1 VSRLDY
7 HLLDVFT
14 GEAFAGNPLAVFV
27 DPAAALGDVAMQRIA
42 NELNLSETVFLTT
55 SEEGWITR
63 IFTPKNE
70 LPFAG
75 HPTIGSAVLLAELGL
90 AGDLGGG
97 SVEVVLHERV
107 GDVRVDV
114 EADEG
119 RPGTAWLTTAMAPA
133 RLASAAP
140 DALAAALGLAGDDL
154 HPDLP
159 PGAWSCGVPFTVV
172 PVRGLEDLGRVRLDA
187 AAWDAGVA
195 SSAAPD
201 LLVVTPVDDD
211 RRVWRAR
218 VFGPV
223 AGVPEDPGTGSA
235 AAAFAGY
242 LVAQAEVDPGDGWTV
257 HQGVEMGRHSVLR
270 IRAEA
275 ADGAAV
281 SVQVGGRA
289 VVVGGGWLVAP
300 A

>member
-1 VSRLDY
+1 VARLDY

-14 GEAFAGNPLAVFV
+14 DEPYAGNPLAVFV
-27 DPAAALGDVAMQRIA
+27 DPHAALSDAAMQRIA

-55 SEEGWITR
+55 AEAGWITR

-75 HPTIGSAVLLAELGL
+75 HPTIGSALLLAELGL
-90 AGDLGGG
+90 AG
-97 SVEVVLHERV
+97 SVDEGPLELVLHEGV
-107 GDVRVDV
+107 GDVRVDIEV
-114 EADEG
+114 DDG
-119 RPGTAWLTTAMAPA
+119 RPGVAWLTTATAPQ
-133 RLASAAP
+133 RLDAATP
-140 DALAAALGLAGDDL
+140 DALAAALGVESGGL
-154 HPDLP
+154 HPELP
-159 PGAWSCGVPFTVV
+159 VGAWTCGVPFTVV
-172 PVRGLEDLGRVRLDA
+172 ALRGLDELARVRLDA

-201 LLVVTPVDDD
+201 LLVVTPTDDA

-242 LVAQAEVDPGDGWTV
+242 LVAQAGLEPAAGWTV
-257 HQGVEMGRHSVLR
+257 HQGVEMRRHSVLR

-275 ADGAAV
+275 TGGVATR
-281 SVQVGGRA
+281 VQVGGRA
-289 VVVGGGWLVAP
+289 VVVGGGSLVVP

>member
-1 VSRLDY
+1 VTRLDY

-14 GEAFAGNPLAVFV
+14 REAFAGNPLAVLV
-27 DPAAALGDVAMQRIA
+27 DPPAALSDSAMQRIA

-55 SEEGWITR
+55 AEEGWITR
-63 IFTPKNE
+63 IFTPRNE

-75 HPTIGSAVLLAELGL
+75 HPTIGSAVLLAGLGL
-90 AGDLGGG
+90 AGDLDGGA
-97 SVEVVLHERV
+97 VEVVLHEKV

-119 RPGTAWLTTAMAPA
+119 RPADAWLTTAMAPA
-133 RLASAAP
+133 RLESAESA
-140 DALAAALGLAGDDL
+140 ALAAALGLARDDL

-159 PGAWSCGVPFTVV
+159 TGAWSCGVPFTVV
-172 PVRGLEDLGRVRLDA
+172 PVRGLDELGRVRLDA
-187 AAWDAGVA
+187 AAWEAGVSA
-195 SSAAPD
+195 SAAPD
-201 LLVVTPVDDD
+201 LLVVTPIDEGCH
-211 RRVWRAR
+211 VWRAR

-242 LVAQAEVDPGDGWTV
+242 LVAQAGLGSGDGWTV

-270 IRAEA
+270 LRAEA
-275 ADGAAV
+275 NGGAATR
-281 SVQVGGRA
+281 VQVGGRA

-300 A
+300 S

>member
-1 VSRLDY
+1 MTRLDY

-14 GEAFAGNPLAVFV
+14 DQAYAGNPLAVFV
-27 DPAAALGDVAMQRIA
+27 DPPAALADAAMQRIA
-42 NELNLSETVFLTT
+42 NELNLSETVFL
-55 SEEGWITR
+55 SNAEAGWITR

-75 HPTIGSAVLLAELGL
+75 HPTIGSALLLAELGL
-90 AGDLGGG
+90 AGSLDDGPL
-97 SVEVVLHERV
+97 EVVLHERV
-107 GDVRVDV
+107 GDVRVDIEV
-114 EADEG
+114 DDA
-119 RPGTAWLTTAMAPA
+119 RPGVAWLTTAMAPQ
-133 RLASAAP
+133 RLDAATP
-140 DALAAALGLAGDDL
+140 EALAAAIGLRPDDL
-154 HPDLP
+154 HPELP
-159 PGAWSCGVPFTVV
+159 VGAWTCGVPFSVV
-172 PVRGLEDLGRVRLDA
+172 ALRGLDELARVRLDA

-195 SSAAPD
+195 ASAAPD
-201 LLVVTPVDDD
+201 LLVVTPTDGE

-242 LVAQAEVDPGDGWTV
+242 LVAQAGLDPADGWTV

-275 ADGAAV
+275 AGAVATV
-281 SVQVGGRA
+281 VQVGGRA
-289 VVVGGGWLVAP
+289 VVVGTGSLVIP
-300 A
+300 S